1 LHRNYFRNFFK
12 KEENRY
18 MKIKREDVRNIAIIA
33 HVDHGKTTLVDEL
46 LKQSGVFRENQEVME
61 RVMDSNDI
69 ERERGITI
77 LSKNTAVFYKNTKIN
92 IIDTPGHADF
102 GGEVERVLKMVN
114 GVILVVDAY
123 EGAMPQTKFVLR
135 KALELDLSVIVLI
148 NKIDRA
154 EARPEEVIDEILEL
168 LMDLDASDAQLDC
181 PFLFASAR
189 EGFAKKNLEDS
200 NEDMSPL
207 FETILEHIP
216 APEGDPEAGTQVL
229 ISTIDYNEYVGRI
242 GVGKVD
248 NGKIRVNQECA
259 LVNHHDP
266 GKMRKVKIS
275 KLYEFDGLSR
285 VEVQEAQIGSIVAIS
300 GITDLHIGDTLC
312 SPDNP
317 EAIPFQKISE
327 PTIAMNFMVND
338 SPLAGQEGKYVTSRH
353 IRERLFK
360 ELNTDVSLRVEE
372 TDSPDCFKVS
382 GRGELHLS
390 VLIENMRREGY
401 EFAVSKAEVLYKYN
415 ERNQKLEPMELAY
428 IDVPEEFSGSVIQK
442 LTTRKGELQGMS
454 PANGGYTRLEFLIP
468 SRGLIGYRGE
478 FMTDT
483 KGNGIMNTIFEG
495 YAPYRG
501 DLTYRKT
508 GSLIAYESGES
519 ITYGL
524 FGAQERGS
532 LFIGPGVKVYSGMVV
547 GQNPKT
553 EDIEINVCKTKKLT
567 NTRSSS
573 ADEALKLTPPKEMSL
588 EQCLDF
594 IDTDELLEVTPQNLR
609 IRKRILDPTLRK
621 RAGFKKG

>member
-1 LHRNYFRNFFK
+1 
-12 KEENRY
+12 
-18 MKIKREDVRNIAIIA
+18 MKMKREDVRNVAIIA
-33 HVDHGKTTLVDEL
+33 HVDHGKTTLVDAL
-46 LKQSGVFRENQEVME
+46 LRQSGIFRENQEVVD

-77 LSKNTAVFYKNTKIN
+77 LSKNTAVNYNGTKIN

-123 EGAMPQTKFVLR
+123 EGVMPQTKFVLR
-135 KALELDLSVIVLI
+135 KALELGLSVVACI
-148 NKIDRA
+148 NKIDRP
-154 EARPEEVIDEILEL
+154 EARPDEVEEEVLEL
-168 LMDLDASDAQLDC
+168 LMDLDATEEQLDC
-181 PFLFASAR
+181 PFLYASAKG
-189 EGFAKKNLEDS
+189 GFAKKNLEDAEE
-200 NEDMSPL
+200 NMSAL
-207 FETILEHIP
+207 FQTIIDHIP
-216 APEGDPEAGTQVL
+216 APEGDPEAPTQLL

-248 NGKIRVNQECA
+248 NGAIRVNQECVI
-259 LVNHHDP
+259 VNHHDP
-266 GKMRKVKIS
+266 DKMRKVKVG
-275 KLYEFDGLSR
+275 KLYEYEGLNK
-285 VEVQEAQIGSIVAIS
+285 VEVTEAGIGAIVAIS
-300 GITDLHIGDTLC
+300 GITDIHIGDTLC
-312 SPDNP
+312 SPENP

-338 SPLAGQEGKYVTSRH
+338 SPLAGQEGKFITSRH
-353 IRERLFK
+353 IRERLFR

-390 VLIENMRREGY
+390 VLIENMRRENF
-401 EFAVSKAEVLYKYN
+401 EFAVSKAEGLYQYD
-415 ERNQKLEPMELAY
+415 ERNRKLEPMEIAY
-428 IDVPEEFSGSVIQK
+428 IDVPEEFTGAVIQK
-442 LTTRKGELQGMS
+442 LTSRKGELQGMS
-454 PANGGYTRLEFLIP
+454 PANGGYTRLEFSIP

-483 KGNGIMNTIFEG
+483 KGNGIMNTAFDG
-495 YAPYRG
+495 YAPFKG
-501 DLTYRKT
+501 DLSYRKT

-524 FGAQERGS
+524 FNAQERGI
-532 LFIGPGVKVYSGMVV
+532 LFIGPGVKVYSGMVI
-547 GQNPKT
+547 GQNPKA

-573 ADEALKLTPPKEMSL
+573 ADEALKLTTPKEMSL

-594 IDTDELLEVTPQNLR
+594 IDTDELLEITPVSLR
-609 IRKRILDPTLRK
+609 IRKKILDPTMRK
-621 RAGFKKG
+621 RSSLNKKSLG

>member
-1 LHRNYFRNFFK
+1 
-12 KEENRY
+12 
-18 MKIKREDVRNIAIIA
+18 MKMKREDVRNIAIIA

-46 LKQSGVFRENQEVME
+46 LKQSGVFRANQEVAE

-77 LSKNTAVFYKNTKIN
+77 LAKNTAVFYKNTKIN

-114 GVILVVDAY
+114 GVILMVDTY

-135 KALELDLSVIVLI
+135 KALELDLSVIVCV
-148 NKIDRA
+148 NKIDRP
-154 EARPEEVIDEILEL
+154 EARPDEVVDEILEL
-168 LMDLDASDAQLDC
+168 LMDLDASDEQLDC

-189 EGFAKKNLEDS
+189 EGYAKRNQDDPS
-200 NEDMSPL
+200 VDMGPL
-207 FETILEHIP
+207 FETIIEHIP

-248 NGKIRVNQECA
+248 NGKIRVNQECT

-266 GKMRKVKIS
+266 GKARKVKIG
-275 KLYEFDGLSR
+275 KLYEFDGLNK
-285 VEVQEAQIGSIVAIS
+285 VEVSEAGIGSIVAIS

-312 SPDNP
+312 SVENP

-353 IRERLFK
+353 LRERLFR

-415 ERNQKLEPMELAY
+415 ERNQKQEPMELAY
-428 IDVPEEFSGSVIQK
+428 IDVPEEFTGAVIQK
-442 LTTRKGELQGMS
+442 LTSRKGELQGMS
-454 PANGGYTRLEFLIP
+454 PANGGYTRLEFEIP
-468 SRGLIGYRGE
+468 ARGLIGYRGE

-483 KGNGIMNTIFEG
+483 KGNGIMNTIFDG
-495 YAPYRG
+495 YAPYKG
-501 DLTYRKT
+501 DLSYRKT

-524 FGAQERGS
+524 FAAQERGA
-532 LFIGPGVKVYSGMVV
+532 LFIGPGVKVYGGMII
-547 GQNPKT
+547 GQNPKA

-573 ADEALKLTPPKEMSL
+573 ADEALKLTPPRDMSL

-594 IDTDELLEVTPQNLR
+594 IDTDELLEVTPVSLR

-621 RAGFKKG
+621 RASFKKNQ